1 MKHEND
7 MKLSHTCLV
16 IPALLAGLLTACAT
30 APNVPAS
37 AQVQKASVLADRS
50 WDKFNKSQLEK
61 LIAVYGKGS
70 PNYNPAKPPYAVFDW
85 DNTMVFLDIQ
95 EATLIYQL
103 QNLKFNMTPAQMD
116 KALRMNV
123 PSVNFKP
130 DFNNAAGQPLN
141 IDLVVP
147 DAVESY
153 TWIYN
158 NYAGLNGK
166 LPLDEV
172 KKNPH
177 YTNFVTK
184 VRYLYEAIGD
194 TFDVSVAYPW
204 VLYLFT
210 GLNEQ
215 QVRQLTADTVEW
227 QMRQPIEKVT
237 WTSPESLPG
246 KAGVVSVSWKNGL
259 RLIPEMQDLFHAF
272 RAAGIDVWI
281 CTASF
286 VDVVKEISS
295 NPKFGYNNPDNRV
308 VGMELERDKAGII
321 QTEFRKGY
329 DQTQGKGKT
338 ASIERFVVPKY
349 GYGPI
354 FVAGDSEGDQNMMQ
368 DFPDT
373 KLVLIVN
380 RLKGKDIAKLSKIA
394 HESYGNPDAKI
405 ILQGRDDNKGSF
417 VPSQEHIKLGAKAGQ
432 VLK

>member
-1 MKHEND
+1 MSYVNF
-7 MKLSHTCLV
+7 L
-16 IPALLAGLLTACAT
+16 IPALFVGLLTACAT
-30 APNVPAS
+30 EPNTPAAS
-37 AQVQKASVLADRS
+37 AQVQQASALAERN
-50 WDKFNKSQLEK
+50 WDKFNKSRLEQ
-61 LIAVYGKGS
+61 LIARYGKDS
-70 PNYNPAKPPYAVFDW
+70 PDYNPAKPPYAVFDW
-85 DNTMVFLDIQ
+85 DNTMIFLDIQ

-103 QNLKFNMTPAQMD
+103 QNLKFNMTPTQMG

-123 PSVNFKP
+123 PSGNFSP

-153 TWIYN
+153 TWLYEN
-158 NYAGLNGK
+158 HAGLKGK

-172 KKNPH
+172 KENPH

-184 VRYLYEAIGD
+184 VRYLYEAIGG

-204 VLYLFT
+204 VLYLLT

-215 QVRQLTADTVEW
+215 QVRKMTTDTTEW
-227 QMRQPIEKVT
+227 QLKQPIEKVK
-237 WTSPESLPG
+237 WISPESIPG
-246 KAGVVSVSWKNGL
+246 KAGIVSVSWKNGL
-259 RLIPEMQDLFHAF
+259 RLIPEMQDTLHAF
-272 RAAGIDVWI
+272 RAAGIDIWI

-295 NPKFGYNNPDNRV
+295 NPKFGYDNPDHRV
-308 VGMELERDKAGII
+308 VGMELERDENGII
-321 QTEFRKGY
+321 QNEYRKGY

-338 ASIERFVVPKY
+338 TAIKRFIVPKY

-394 HESYGNPDAKI
+394 HASYGNPDAKI
-405 ILQGRDDNKGSF
+405 ILQGRDDNRGSF
-417 VPSQEHIKLGAKAGQ
+417 VPSQEHITLGAKTGQ